1 MEKFCDFI
9 TNPAWW
15 SVIAT
20 ILAAIVAAVIT
31 YVLGRRQNELQQQQV
46 ELQRQQTKLQEQQTK
61 AQEYEVYKHLYSV
74 VKEINRE
81 SEGLL
86 NRFYQYF
93 ASSAYKDIFRMAG
106 NQGVIGWLYTRI
118 NELDNRLD
126 SYAIDFELKLAGDT
140 TDLHHYQTLVDDMRL
155 MTQAMERFEKLQII
169 VFREEEGVNA
179 SQGLPRGEKDDL
191 ITGICARVAVAKYK
205 DAIRKDLE
213 NYLLVRK
220 QVMERNT
227 LDKIKQRIMPIDT
240 K

>member
-1 MEKFCDFI
+1 MEMFCDFI

-81 SEGLL
+81 SEELL

-140 TDLHHYQTLVDDMRL
+140 TDLLHYQTLVDDMRL

-179 SQGLPRGEKDDL
+179 LTRTYRGENDAL
-191 ITGICARVAVAKYK
+191 INGICDRVAVEKYK
-205 DAIRKDLE
+205 DAIRKELE

>member
-81 SEGLL
+81 SDELL

-93 ASSAYKDIFRMAG
+93 ASSAYKDIFRMEG

-140 TDLHHYQTLVDDMRL
+140 TDLYHYQTLVDDMRL

-169 VFREEEGVNA
+169 VFREEEGINA
-179 SQGLPRGEKDDL
+179 LTLTYGGEQDAL
-191 ITGICARVAVAKYK
+191 INGICDRVAVEKYK
-205 DAIRKDLE
+205 DAIRKELE

>member
-81 SEGLL
+81 SEELL

-93 ASSAYKDIFRMAG
+93 ASSAYKEIFRMAG

-118 NELDNRLD
+118 NELDKRLD

-140 TDLHHYQTLVDDMRL
+140 TDLLHYQTLVDDMRL

-179 SQGLPRGEKDDL
+179 SQGILRGEKDAL
-191 ITGICARVAVAKYK
+191 INGICDRVAVEKYK

>member
-9 TNPAWW
+9 TNPDWW

-20 ILAAIVAAVIT
+20 ILAAIVAAAIT

-46 ELQRQQTKLQEQQTK
+46 ELQRQQTRLQEQQTR

-81 SEGLL
+81 SEELL

-140 TDLHHYQTLVDDMRL
+140 TDLRYYQTLVNEMRL
-155 MTQAMERFEKLQII
+155 KTQAMERFEKLQII

-179 SQGLPRGEKDDL
+179 SQGIHRVEQDAL
-191 ITGICARVAVAKYK
+191 INGICDRVAVEKYK

>member
-46 ELQRQQTKLQEQQTK
+46 ELQRQQTRLQEQQTK

-81 SEGLL
+81 SEELL

-106 NQGVIGWLYTRI
+106 NQGVIGWLYARI

-179 SQGLPRGEKDDL
+179 LMLTYRGEKDAL
-191 ITGICARVAVAKYK
+191 INGICDRVAVEKYK

-220 QVMERNT
+220 QVMEHNT

>member
-46 ELQRQQTKLQEQQTK
+46 ELQRQQTRLQEQQTK

-81 SEGLL
+81 SEELL

-140 TDLHHYQTLVDDMRL
+140 TDLLHYETLVDDMRL

-179 SQGLPRGEKDDL
+179 SQGIHRGEQDAL
-191 ITGICARVAVAKYK
+191 INGICDRVAVEKYK
-205 DAIRKDLE
+205 DAIRKELE

-220 QVMERNT
+220 QVMEHNT

>member
-81 SEGLL
+81 SEELL

-126 SYAIDFELKLAGDT
+126 GCAIDFELKLAGDT
-140 TDLHHYQTLVDDMRL
+140 TDLHYYQTLVNEMRL
-155 MTQAMERFEKLQII
+155 KTQAMERFEKLQII

-179 SQGLPRGEKDDL
+179 SQGILRVEQDAL
-191 ITGICARVAVAKYK
+191 INGICDRVAVEKYK
-205 DAIRKDLE
+205 DAIRMNLE

-220 QVMERNT
+220 QVMELNT

>member
-9 TNPAWW
+9 SNPAWW

-46 ELQRQQTKLQEQQTK
+46 KLQRQQTRLQEQQTK

-81 SEGLL
+81 SEELL

-118 NELDNRLD
+118 NELDHRLD

-140 TDLHHYQTLVDDMRL
+140 TDLYYYQTLVNEMRL
-155 MTQAMERFEKLQII
+155 KTQAMERFEKLQII

-179 SQGLPRGEKDDL
+179 SQGIHRVGQDAL
-191 ITGICARVAVAKYK
+191 INGICDRVAVEKYK

>member
-1 MEKFCDFI
+1 MEMFCDFI

-46 ELQRQQTKLQEQQTK
+46 ELQRQQTRLQEQQSK

-74 VKEINRE
+74 VKEIDRE
-81 SEGLL
+81 SEELL

-140 TDLHHYQTLVDDMRL
+140 TDLHYYQTLVNEMRL
-155 MTQAMERFEKLQII
+155 KTQAMERFEKLQII

-179 SQGLPRGEKDDL
+179 LMLTYRGEKDAL
-191 ITGICARVAVAKYK
+191 INGICDRVAVEKYK
-205 DAIRKDLE
+205 DAIRKNLE